1 MKLLLDTHV
10 FLWWL
15 VRSATSLAQ
24 SAATAIGDPQNR
36 ILVSVVV
43 LWEIAIKRVIGKL
56 SAPIDLE
63 KDVTRIGFE
72 LLTLQ
77 VTHIVATEHL
87 PMHHRD
93 PFDRMLVA
101 QAVVEG
107 ATLVT
112 RDPNIMLYG
121 VSILTA

>member
-15 VRSATSLAQ
+15 SDPKLLSLAA
-24 SAATAIGDPQNR
+24 SNAIGDPKNR
-36 ILVSVVV
+36 ILVSIVS

-56 SAPIDLE
+56 LAPIDLQT
-63 KDVTRIGFE
+63 DVTRAGFE
-72 LLTLQ
+72 LLPMD
-77 VTHIVATEHL
+77 VAHIVATETL

-101 QAVVEG
+101 Q
-107 ATLVT
+107 
-112 RDPNIMLYG
+112 
-121 VSILTA
+121 SI

>member
-15 VRSATSLAQ
+15 SDPKLLSSA
-24 SAATAIGDPQNR
+24 AATAIADPQNR
-36 ILVSVVV
+36 ILVSVVA

-56 SAPIDLE
+56 SAPIDLQM
-63 KDVTRIGFE
+63 DVTRAGFD
-72 LLTLQ
+72 LLALE
-77 VTHIVATEHL
+77 VAHIVATEQL
-87 PMHHRD
+87 PLHHRD

-101 QAVVEG
+101 QAVIEG

-112 RDPNIMLYG
+112 RDPNMSLYRAP
-121 VSILTA
+121 ILAA

>member
-15 VRSATSLAQ
+15 SDPKILTPAAASAIS
-24 SAATAIGDPQNR
+24 DPQNR
-36 ILVSVVV
+36 VLISVAV
-43 LWEIAIKRVIGKL
+43 LWEIAIKRAIGKL
-56 SAPIDLE
+56 TAPIDLQN
-63 KDVTRIGFE
+63 DVQRVGFE
-72 LLTLQ
+72 LLPIDL
-77 VTHIVATEHL
+77 VHVEKTERL

-101 QAVVEG
+101 QAIVEG

-112 RDPNIMLYG
+112 RDPNIPAYG
-121 VSILTA
+121 VAVLVA